1 MVSRASGGAGWNG
14 VGAAAYLGR
23 AGQGVTGLLHGDS
36 SQFWIQ
42 LGGATL
48 LAVYSFGATYGVFS
62 IVNKVRSMRVTR
74 EVEIEG
80 LDVPEFGMLAYPEDA
95 VEMLTAGSMTQ
106 PR

>member
-1 MVSRASGGAGWNG
+1 
-14 VGAAAYLGR
+14 
-23 AGQGVTGLLHGDS
+23 
-36 SQFWIQ
+36 
-42 LGGATL
+42 
-48 LAVYSFGATYGVFS
+48 VFS